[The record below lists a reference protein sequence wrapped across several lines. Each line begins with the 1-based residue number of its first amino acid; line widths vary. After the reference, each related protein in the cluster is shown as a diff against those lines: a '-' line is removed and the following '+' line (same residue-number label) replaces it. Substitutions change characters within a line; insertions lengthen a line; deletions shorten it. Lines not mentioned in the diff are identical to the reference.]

1 MANIQS
7 QIKRNR
13 QNEKAR
19 QRNKTVRSEIRTRAK
34 SAIEAAK
41 AGDAAG
47 ATEALKM
54 AQAKIDTAATRG
66 VLHRKTAARRKSQL
80 TKQVHSLLGS

>member
-19 QRNKTVRSEIRTRAK
+19 QRNKTVRSEIKTRAK
-34 SAIEAAK
+34 SALDAAK
-41 AGDAAG
+41 AGDTTG

-80 TKQVHSLLGS
+80 TKQVNSLLGS

>member
-19 QRNKTVRSEIRTRAK
+19 QRNKTVRSEIKTRSK
-34 SAIEAAK
+34 SAIDAAR
-41 AGDAAG
+41 AGDAA
-47 ATEALKM
+47 AAEEALKM

-80 TKQVHSLLGS
+80 TKQVRSLLSS

>member
-19 QRNKTVRSEIRTRAK
+19 QRNKTVRSEIKTRAK
-34 SAIEAAK
+34 SAIEAAQ
-41 AGDAAG
+41 AGDSAA

-54 AQAKIDTAATRG
+54 AQAKIDAAATRR
-66 VLHRKTAARRKSQL
+66 VLHPKTAARRKSQL
-80 TKQVHSLLGS
+80 TKQVNSLLGS